1 MAVMPASKKSNPPAG
16 LQIRPL
22 RAEELGFLREM
33 LYQALYV
40 PEGEDPPPREI
51 LYEPQIARYV
61 TTWNIR
67 EDLALVAEAAIAGDE
82 AADAASGDAPATGAD
97 SHKLIGAIWGRRFSE
112 DEPGF
117 GFVSE
122 DTTELSMAVSP
133 EYRGRGVGAALLEAF
148 LADVRKRGRPAIS
161 LSVDRRNPALRFY
174 ERAGFAEH
182 ATAGNS
188 VTMLL
193 RLS

>member
-1 MAVMPASKKSNPPAG
+1 MAVMPVYKKSNPPAG

-33 LYQALYV
+33 LYQSLYV
-40 PEGEDPPPREI
+40 PEGEAPPPREI

-82 AADAASGDAPATGAD
+82 AAASGDGSATEAN
-97 SHKLIGAIWGRRFSE
+97 SHKLIGAAWGRRFSE

-122 DTTELSMAVSP
+122 DTTELAMAVSP
-133 EYRGRGVGAALLEAF
+133 EYRGRGVGTALLEAF
-148 LADVRKRGRPAIS
+148 LGDLRKRGRPAVS
-161 LSVDRRNPALRFY
+161 LSVDRRSPALRFY

-182 ATAGNS
+182 AITGNS